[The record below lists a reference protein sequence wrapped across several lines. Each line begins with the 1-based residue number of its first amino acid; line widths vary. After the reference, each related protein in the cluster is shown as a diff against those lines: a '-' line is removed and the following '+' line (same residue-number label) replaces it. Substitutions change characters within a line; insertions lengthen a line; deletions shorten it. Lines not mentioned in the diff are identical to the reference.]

1 MKQYYLWLVLT
12 FGAGNPLITD
22 LLGKLENPKAVYD
35 AIHSNSIAIGDSNH
49 TLAEKT
55 PIEEAEKMIFTLEE
69 KGFSIITLDD
79 RRYPEQ
85 LRKID
90 NPPCLLFAAGNAE
103 LLTKKLVSTAG
114 SRAVTNYTLSV
125 QNRICRELSEDY
137 VLVSSLSGGCDTM
150 TCLCAIKDGTS
161 FIEVL
166 PCGFD
171 YEYPRDSRVLRYQ
184 LLAQGGCVITE
195 YPPFVKPSPPCFVRR
210 SRIIGGISGALLVFQ
225 AGIDSGALLPVNY
238 SPAPFFLPP
247 HDVFAKE
254 YAGAVAAVRA
264 GAALY
269 YDKSDIDEAFNEN
282 YTPVKIH
289 LERRQTKSITPKI
302 AKHKR
307 TGNAK
312 ENDEKTEKEVKKKHE
327 DFQFTSDLQATIYK
341 RLAEIGEPTTVDGLI
356 GSLDCEMSDLY
367 ETLLDMELLGAV
379 EACAGNRFAA
389 VL

>member
-12 FGAGNPLITD
+12 FGAGNPLIND
-22 LLGKLENPKAVYD
+22 LLSKLESPKAVYD
-35 AIHSNSIAIGDSNH
+35 SIRSNSVPIGESNH
-49 TLAEKT
+49 NLAEKT
-55 PIEEAEKMIFTLEE
+55 TLAEAEQMLMRLGE
-69 KGFSIITLDD
+69 KGITLITIDD
-79 RRYPEQ
+79 KRYPER

-125 QNRICRELSEDY
+125 QERICRELSEEY
-137 VLVSSLSGGCDTM
+137 VLVSSLSGGCDSM
-150 TCLCAIKDGTS
+150 TCLCAIKNATG

-184 LLAQGGCVITE
+184 LLVQGGCVITE
-195 YPPFVKPSPPCFVRR
+195 YPPFVKPTPAAFVRR

-254 YAGAVAAVRA
+254 YAGAVSAVRA

-269 YDKSDIDEAFNEN
+269 YDKSDIDEAFEET
-282 YTPVKIH
+282 YKPVRIH
-289 LERRQTKSITPKI
+289 IERRQPKSNPTIPTKPK
-302 AKHKR
+302 R
-307 TGNAK
+307 K
-312 ENDEKTEKEVKKKHE
+312 EKPKEEAEKKSRE
-327 DFQFTSDLQATIYK
+327 DFEFSTELQAAIYRK
-341 RLAEIGEPTTVDGLI
+341 LSATKAPTAVDELFEGLECEIT
-356 GSLDCEMSDLY
+356 DLY
-367 ETLLDMELLGAV
+367 ETLLDLELMGAV
-379 EACAGNRFAA
+379 KSCAGNRFAA
-389 VL
+389 I